1 MDWKQYVGRIT
12 GVVIALLICLSLFTL
27 GFWKT
32 FLICIISLIGF
43 LCGYAV
49 DKGYSLSEI
58 ISILL
63 KKNGD

>member
-12 GVVIALLICLSLFTL
+12 GLVVALLICVSLFTL

-32 FLICIISLIGF
+32 LLIGIISLIGF

-58 ISILL
+58 INVLI